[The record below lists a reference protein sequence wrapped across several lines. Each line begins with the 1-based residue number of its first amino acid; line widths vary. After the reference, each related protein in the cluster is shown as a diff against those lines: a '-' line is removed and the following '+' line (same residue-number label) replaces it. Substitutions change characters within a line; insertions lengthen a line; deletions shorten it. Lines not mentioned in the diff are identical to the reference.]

1 MTMAFAEPATVTIP
15 SLTTARLRLRAP
27 GPSDFE
33 AYAEFSASPRAAGVG
48 GPISRTE
55 AFGKFCALVGHW
67 RMRGYG
73 RWVIADL
80 ERDVPLGVV
89 GPMYPEG
96 WPEPEIA
103 WTVFEAAEGKGVA
116 FEAAQAARAFAYGT
130 LGWRT
135 AISCTLPGNTRSEAL
150 ARRMGAV
157 EESLFAHP
165 EGFELKVWRHP
176 APEAVQ

>member
-1 MTMAFAEPATVTIP
+1 MTFQPAETPLPAIP
-15 SLTTARLRLRAP
+15 TLLTERLRLRAP
-27 GPSDFE
+27 GPEDFE
-33 AYAEFSASPRAAGVG
+33 AYAAFGASPRAAGVG
-48 GPISRTE
+48 GPFGRVD
-55 AFGKFCALVGHW
+55 AFGNFCALIGHW

-73 RWVIADL
+73 RWVVADR
-80 ERDVPLGVV
+80 ETDEPLGVV

-103 WTVFEAAEGKGVA
+103 WTVFEAAEGRGVA

-135 AISCTLPGNTRSEAL
+135 AISCTLPGNVRSEAL

-157 EESLFAHP
+157 EEGVFRHP
-165 EGFELKVWRHP
+165 DGFELKVWRHP
-176 APEAVQ
+176 TPEALS